1 MPCATASSPRFPL
14 APWCPSSSRA
24 ALLLRGFRGS
34 SGTSEHCLP
43 LCNCLRLALNEGVQH
58 HPNALLLLKAAP
70 GRAQTSAPSFAAERA
85 VLASLQKSVGEGVP
99 LPLRTDQMQLSLCRS
114 CGAPNKLLLLVVYFF
129 FFLFCFPLVG
139 NASGKGCLW
148 GFFLHNPLG
157 CLVLRAYRAQRRS
170 PPAKRELPCRQPWLP
185 GVLAPG
191 AGAQRAGGPARER
204 RTRQRVLCLH
214 RLSPLQLQLF
224 GTCPCLCA

>member
-129 FFLFCFPLVG
+129 FFSFLFPIG
-139 NASGKGCLW
+139 GK
-148 GFFLHNPLG
+148 
-157 CLVLRAYRAQRRS
+157 R
-170 PPAKRELPCRQPWLP
+170 
-185 GVLAPG
+185 
-191 AGAQRAGGPARER
+191 
-204 RTRQRVLCLH
+204 
-214 RLSPLQLQLF
+214 
-224 GTCPCLCA
+224 